1 MLDDGRLGYAP
12 APMLRPVLFAVLL
25 GLPLSA
31 QAQEVSSAPADSSA
45 PASDAAAATA
55 STGPASTGPASTGP
69 AEPAAPAEPVV
80 AAAPASSAPSVPP
93 VMVVALGSGRVP
105 PELVEAVRSALVAQL
120 DPLAGGR
127 PVLPLALESLAAS
140 FAACGADAACLGG
153 QIAGAGAIGAAIASL
168 SRRGARGPVTLS
180 LDLRDPVSGA
190 PRLPTQTLS
199 LDPAADP
206 ATALAPLVA
215 ALAPVFFSPPPPPP
229 ELLVT
234 VNVDGAEVRI
244 DDALVGRTPLAA
256 QRLTPGPHVVMIT
269 ALGHSGTRREV
280 SLDPGERER
289 LDVTLAPSAVMDEV
303 IAADGTAGPREPE
316 WYEQWWP
323 WAIVGGVVAVGVGVG
338 IGAGVAASE
347 PPPLPMGIPLPP
359 IR

>member
-1 MLDDGRLGYAP
+1 MLDGARVRYAP
-12 APMLRPVLFAVLL
+12 APMLRLVLLATLL

-31 QAQEVSSAPADSSA
+31 RAQEASPLPTDPPT
-45 PASDAAAATA
+45 PASDAAAPDEPAVLPTAA
-55 STGPASTGPASTGP
+55 STPPDS
-69 AEPAAPAEPVV
+69 APPV
-80 AAAPASSAPSVPP
+80 SAPSVPP

-105 PELVEAVRSALVAQL
+105 PELVDGVRSALVAQL
-120 DPLAGGR
+120 GPLAGGR

-140 FAACGADAACLGG
+140 FAACSNDAACLGA
-153 QIAGAGAIGAAIASL
+153 QIAGAGAIGAAIATL
-168 SRRGARGPVTLS
+168 SRRGARGPVALT

-199 LDPAADP
+199 LDPSADL
-206 ATALAPLVA
+206 ATALAPLAA

-244 DDALVGRTPLAA
+244 DDALVGRTPLGA

-269 ALGHSGTRREV
+269 ALGYSGTRREL

-289 LDVTLAPSAVMDEV
+289 LDVTLAPSAAMDEV
-303 IAADGTAGPREPE
+303 IAADGTASPREPE

-323 WAIVGGVVAVGVGVG
+323 WAIVGGVVLVGVGVG
-338 IGAGVAASE
+338 VGVGVAASQ